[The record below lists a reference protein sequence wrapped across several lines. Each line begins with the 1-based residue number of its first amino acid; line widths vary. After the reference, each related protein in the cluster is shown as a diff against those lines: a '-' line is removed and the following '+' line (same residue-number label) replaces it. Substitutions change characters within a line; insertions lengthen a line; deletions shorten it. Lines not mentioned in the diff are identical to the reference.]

1 MANSIDEC
9 TDSIIQAI
17 DNLFDAKSESLKY
30 DKTYRGKVLNI
41 IDENKYEVSVNGAL
55 YELLYNGT
63 LNIGDIVRIKS
74 PMNNFSEIYIEPVAS
89 SGGGAET
96 TTNYNELQNKPILDT
111 TSEESLDG
119 EVETIQRNC
128 KLTQNF

>member
-30 DKTYRGKVLNI
+30 DKTYRGKVSNI

-89 SGGGAET
+89 SGGGGEI

-119 EVETIQRNC
+119 EVETIQRNY

>member
-1 MANSIDEC
+1 MANSMDEC

-17 DNLFDAKSESLKY
+17 DNLFDAKSEGLKY
-30 DKTYRGKVLNI
+30 DKTYRGKISNI
-41 IDENKYEVSVNGAL
+41 IDENKYEVSVNGAF
-55 YELLYNGT
+55 YELSYNGT
-63 LNIGDIVRIKS
+63 LNVGDIVRIKS

-89 SGGGAET
+89 SGGGGGGT

-111 TSEESLDG
+111 TSEEPLDG

-128 KLTQNF
+128 KST

>member
-1 MANSIDEC
+1 MANSMDEC

-17 DNLFDAKSESLKY
+17 DNLFDAKSEGLKY
-30 DKTYRGKVLNI
+30 DKTYRGKISNI

-55 YELLYNGT
+55 YELSYNGT
-63 LNIGDIVRIKS
+63 LNVGDIVRIKS

-89 SGGGAET
+89 SGGGGGGT

-111 TSEESLDG
+111 TSEEPLDG
-119 EVETIQRNC
+119 EIETIQRNC
-128 KLTQNF
+128 KST